1 MQTVGIIGVGEIG
14 WRMGKL
20 LATSGF
26 SVVAYDIAPQ
36 AIKRAD
42 ESGFHIAADVYE
54 LCRKSDCVITCVT
67 DGRALQDVIE
77 SSSGILAGL
86 SAGKLLIDTTS
97 AEPWITKELAP
108 RLQERGILFLDAP
121 VSGGVPAADQGR
133 MNFMIGGDA
142 AVIERCRPILKPLS
156 AVIAHAGPIG
166 TGHTVKTINMLALAS
181 SMVLTSEL
189 VALGMDAGETPDQII
204 SQFDH
209 GPGASYST
217 RVHFPK
223 FILPG
228 NFSSGFTFDLM
239 LKDLAICISLSDK
252 FDVPTFLQRS
262 TYDFY
267 RGLSNTGMRGKDN
280 TYVVQSILPK
290 SISYQKSD
298 RNRLVMFES
307 LAGFCNTIIGAES
320 ICLGF
325 AAGIR
330 PEKIIEIL
338 RAGSGDSFALS
349 NVLPTYLEGKPA
361 AQTSTLSDM
370 WKLITSSE
378 VGIATSRRPIPLL
391 RHAVTLA
398 AQALDR
404 YGPDADSRSVISL
417 IGELTGQKFN
427 TQTDELR

>member
-26 SVVAYDIAPQ
+26 SIVAYDIAPQ

-42 ESGFHIAADVYE
+42 ESGFHIATDVYE

-97 AEPWITKELAP
+97 AEPWITKEMAP
-108 RLQERGILFLDAP
+108 RLEERGILFLDAP

-133 MNFMIGGDA
+133 MNFMIGGDP
-142 AVIERCRPILKPLS
+142 AVIERCRPILAPLS

-166 TGHTVKTINMLALAS
+166 AGHTVKTINMLALAS

-204 SQFDH
+204 SHFDH

-239 LKDLAICISLSDK
+239 LKDLAICVGLSDK
-252 FDVPTFLQRS
+252 LDVPTFLQRA

-267 RGLSNTGMRGKDN
+267 RGLANTGMRGKDN
-280 TYVVQSILPK
+280 TCVVQSILPN
-290 SISYQKSD
+290 SVPFQKSD
-298 RNRLVMFES
+298 TNNLLKLET
-307 LAGFCNTIIGAES
+307 LAWFCNTIIGAES
-320 ICLGF
+320 ICLGL

-338 RAGSGDSFALS
+338 QAGSGDSFALS
-349 NVLPTYLEGKPA
+349 NGLPTFLEGKPA
-361 AQTSTLSDM
+361 AQKSTLGDI
-370 WKLITSSE
+370 WTLITSSE
-378 VGIATSRRPIPLL
+378 VGIATSLRPVPLL
-391 RHAVTLA
+391 RYAVTLA

-404 YGPDADSRSVISL
+404 YGPNADSRSVLTLMSD
-417 IGELTGQKFN
+417 LTGQKLN
-427 TQTDELR
+427 PT